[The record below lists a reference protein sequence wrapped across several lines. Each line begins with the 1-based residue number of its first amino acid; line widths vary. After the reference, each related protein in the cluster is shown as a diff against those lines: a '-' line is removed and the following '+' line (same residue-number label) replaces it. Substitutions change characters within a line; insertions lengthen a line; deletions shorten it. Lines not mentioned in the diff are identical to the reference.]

1 VQQEKEGLGLYD
13 LAKVLI
19 SPLFSSFSFSN
30 QEKNVSMLMLELGIR
45 GTLMLK

>member
-30 QEKNVSMLMLELGIR
+30 QEKKCFHADVR
-45 GTLMLK
+45 TWH